1 MVGGPIIR
9 MLTERRI
16 KSTMS
21 NYNFGI
27 EEQELLNN
35 YFDAR
40 DKYEILNK
48 LEINKKILSEQDN
61 LYRIISSLIEKI
73 TIMSD
78 EEVNDLILLLPIDEF
93 SPTVDEEKEFNEWYD
108 NKQAYIKKFG
118 ITEDDGCIDDFELE
132 MPYSEITDDWM

>member
-16 KSTMS
+16 KITMN

-61 LYRIISSLIEKI
+61 LYRIVSSLIEKI

-78 EEVNDLILLLPIDEF
+78 EEVNDLILLLPIDDF

-108 NKQAYIKKFG
+108 NKQAYIKKLG